1 LENVSEQSIEAM
13 INGRRIGKLLDEGFG
28 TGLANRIKHNRN
40 PGYGKFPQP
49 LSIGLSGIDPGS
61 R

>member
-1 LENVSEQSIEAM
+1 M